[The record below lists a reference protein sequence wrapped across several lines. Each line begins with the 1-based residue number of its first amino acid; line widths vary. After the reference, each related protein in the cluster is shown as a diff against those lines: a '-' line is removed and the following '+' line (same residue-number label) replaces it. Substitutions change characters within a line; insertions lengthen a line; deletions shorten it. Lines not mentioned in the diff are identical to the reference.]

1 MKDNL
6 PIWQEDAVP
15 VPFGPAQFFDVT
27 MIQAGIIVRTR
38 KKREVVFIASNEEA
52 VDLALVILNAYKG
65 EDDGRIVRSGS
76 PRYGMDRD
84 SI

>member
-1 MKDNL
+1 MKDSP

-27 MIQAGIIVRTR
+27 MIQAGIIVRRR
-38 KKREVVFIASNEEA
+38 KDREVVFIASDIEA
-52 VDLALVILNAYKG
+52 LDLALIIIDAYLG
-65 EDDGRIVRSGS
+65 GNDGRIVRSDS
-76 PRYGMDRD
+76 PRYGMDSD